1 MAPNYSY
8 TKIYMIYC
16 NDDNISDIYIGY
28 STDIK
33 GRMSV
38 HRRCSNNSANKSYN
52 TRMYNFIRNN
62 GGWNNW
68 SYRIIEEPDCV
79 SKKEA
84 EEKEEYWINYYNPSL
99 NTNKK
104 IKRYI

>member
-1 MAPNYSY
+1 MAPNYSS

-33 GRMSV
+33 GRISV

-52 TRMYNFIRNN
+52 MRMYEFIRNN
-62 GGWNNW
+62 GGWDNW
-68 SYRIIEEPDCV
+68 DFEILQTISCSSKLEARENEKNGCVIIIQV
-79 SKKEA
+79 
-84 EEKEEYWINYYNPSL
+84 
-99 NTNKK
+99 
-104 IKRYI
+104 

>member
-1 MAPNYSY
+1 MAPNYSC

-52 TRMYNFIRNN
+52 MRMYNIIRNN
-62 GGWNNW
+62 RNN
-68 SYRIIEEPDCV
+68 SIKNKINNKSVKLYFIRI
-79 SKKEA
+79 
-84 EEKEEYWINYYNPSL
+84 
-99 NTNKK
+99 
-104 IKRYI
+104 